1 MEIRDYLEKEILIFD
16 GAMGTMLQLIGLK
29 SGELPEALNFK
40 DSEKIIEI
48 HRGYIASGAKV
59 ITTNTFGANERKL
72 QSSGLTVEEVIDK
85 AVDNAKEASA
95 GKDVFIALD
104 IGPLGEL
111 LEPAGILSFEEAYE
125 IFRRQVSEGA
135 KKGVDL
141 ILIETMTDLYEAK
154 AAVLAAKENS
164 DLPVFCTMSFGEDG
178 RTFMGCNAVSMVSV
192 LQGLGV
198 DALGINCSMGPKEIE
213 PLLDEVLK
221 ISKVPVIVQPNAGLP
236 CVCSGETVFNVSSE
250 EFASYG
256 RKFAEKGVKI
266 IGGCCGTTYDYI
278 KSLAASLQDIKIHKK
293 PAQISGIVCTPS
305 KAVTIDQIKVIG
317 ERINPTGKKLF
328 KEALK
333 NGDFDYIVNE
343 AIKEA
348 EAGADIL
355 DVNVG
360 LPGTD
365 EVQNMVR
372 AIKEIQSVLPDIPL
386 QIDSVNADVIEKAL
400 RIYNG
405 KAIVNSVNGEDKILD
420 RILPVVKKYGAS
432 VVGLTLDEKGIP
444 DSASERFTIAEKIVN
459 RALEYG
465 IAKEDIYIDCLTLTA
480 AAQQK
485 EVRETLKAV
494 SMVKER
500 LSVKTVLGVSNVSF
514 GLPERKI
521 INRTFLAAA
530 LAAGLDL
537 PIINPL
543 DKDMMD
549 TVKASKVLWNMDK
562 GASSYIEC
570 FKNEEKENQNIK
582 PTLKDDLFSIIV
594 KGLKN
599 EASAAAA
606 ELLEIKKPLN
616 IVNEDIIPAL
626 DYMGEKYEKGVIF
639 LPQLIQS
646 AETVKKAFE
655 IIKEKI
661 KEEPATEASKHKI
674 ILATVKGDIH
684 DIGKNIVKVLLEN
697 YGFDVMDLGKD
708 VSAEKIV
715 EEAVK
720 DDVRLI
726 GLSALMTTTVRSME
740 YTIKALRNTCSNCR
754 IMVGGAVLNKEYADR
769 IGADYYARDAR
780 EAVNIAREIFRDK

>member
-1 MEIRDYLEKEILIFD
+1 ME
-16 GAMGTMLQLIGLK
+16 
-29 SGELPEALNFK
+29 
-40 DSEKIIEI
+40 
-48 HRGYIASGAKV
+48 
-59 ITTNTFGANERKL
+59 
-72 QSSGLTVEEVIDK
+72 
-85 AVDNAKEASA
+85 
-95 GKDVFIALD
+95 
-104 IGPLGEL
+104 
-111 LEPAGILSFEEAYE
+111 
-125 IFRRQVSEGA
+125 
-135 KKGVDL
+135 
-141 ILIETMTDLYEAK
+141 
-154 AAVLAAKENS
+154 
-164 DLPVFCTMSFGEDG
+164 
-178 RTFMGCNAVSMVSV
+178 
-192 LQGLGV
+192 
-198 DALGINCSMGPKEIE
+198 
-213 PLLDEVLK
+213 
-221 ISKVPVIVQPNAGLP
+221 
-236 CVCSGETVFNVSSE
+236 
-250 EFASYG
+250 
-256 RKFAEKGVKI
+256 
-266 IGGCCGTTYDYI
+266 
-278 KSLAASLQDIKIHKK
+278 IHKK
-293 PAQISGIVCTPS
+293 PEKISSIVCTPS
-305 KAVTIDQIKVIG
+305 KAVIVDEIKVIG

-333 NGDFDYIVNE
+333 NGDFDYIINE

-360 LPGTD
+360 LPAVD
-365 EVQNMVR
+365 ETQTMVR

-405 KAIVNSVNGEDKILD
+405 KAIVNSVNGEDKVLD
-420 RILPVVKKYGAS
+420 RILPVVKKYGAA

-444 DSASERFTIAEKIVN
+444 DSASERFAIAEKIVN
-459 RALEYG
+459 RALEFG

-485 EVRETLKAV
+485 EVKETLKAV
-494 SMVKER
+494 SMVKEKLGVR
-500 LSVKTVLGVSNVSF
+500 TVLGVSNVSF

-521 INRTFLAAA
+521 LNRTFLAAA
-530 LAAGLDL
+530 LGAGLDL

-570 FKNEEKENQNIK
+570 FKSPDKETQNIK
-582 PTLKDDLFSIIV
+582 PDINEDLFSIIV

-599 EASAAAA
+599 EARAAAA
-606 ELLEIKKPLN
+606 DLLKIKKPLD

-626 DYMGEKYEKGVIF
+626 DHMGEKYEKGIIF

-655 IIKEKI
+655 IIKAKI
-661 KEEPATEASKHKI
+661 KEEPVQEVLKDKI

-697 YGFDVMDLGKD
+697 YGFEVIDLGKD
-708 VSAEKIV
+708 VPTEKII
-715 EEAVK
+715 EETAK
-720 DDVRLI
+720 NDVRLV

-740 YTIKALRNTCSNCR
+740 ATIKALRNSHSSCR

-780 EAVNIAREIFRDK
+780 EAVNIAKEVFRGN